1 MWGVATGTPH
11 IKICGNTTI
20 EDAALAVEHGAWALG
35 VIFHRPSPR
44 RCSLV
49 EATAIASAF
58 RREAEIVGVFVN
70 RPLDDVV
77 RVADAAGLTM
87 VQLHGDEGPVY
98 ATQLARR
105 SGLRVIK
112 AVQVRTRADLQAVA
126 AFRTDFHL
134 LDAHHEDLRGGTGV
148 TFDWDLVRSRHDRVP
163 MILSGGLNAGNVAQ
177 GIAATQPFAVDVAS
191 GVEAEPGRKDPARLA
206 AFFAAVREA
215 GHPPP
220 LAPVQAPASAAPEAM
235 T

>member
-1 MWGVATGTPH
+1 MLGVATGTPH
-11 IKICGNTTI
+11 IKICGNTTVA
-20 EDAALAVEHGAWALG
+20 DAALAVEHGVWALG

-44 RCSLV
+44 RCSMV
-49 EATAIASAF
+49 EATAISRAF

-98 ATQLARR
+98 AAQLARR

-112 AVQVRTRADLQAVA
+112 AVQVRTRADLQAVG

-134 LDAHHEDLRGGTGV
+134 LDAHARDLRGGTGI
-148 TFDWDLVRSRHDRVP
+148 TFDWDLVGLRHRRVP
-163 MILSGGLNAGNVAQ
+163 MILSGGLNADNVAA

-191 GVEAEPGRKDPARLA
+191 GVEAEPGHKDPARLA
-206 AFFAAVREA
+206 AFFAAVRA
-215 GHPPP
+215 T
-220 LAPVQAPASAAPEAM
+220 APASPEAI